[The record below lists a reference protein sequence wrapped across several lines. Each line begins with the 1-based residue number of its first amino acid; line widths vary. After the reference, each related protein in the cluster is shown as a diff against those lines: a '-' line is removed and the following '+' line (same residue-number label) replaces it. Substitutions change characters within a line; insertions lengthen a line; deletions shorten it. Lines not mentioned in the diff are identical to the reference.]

1 MASEGDPTDK
11 SEPLFNPELIRESP
25 FRIPYIFRAGDEYK
39 FENLYLPNGW
49 SKRVVELGG
58 QVPDTDFQVDKA
70 LKLHDGELIC
80 EPDKA
85 IVERDDQTH
94 VITKVIVPTKSIGT
108 SQLILRRGTYWAEN
122 VRSVEVAAA
131 MLSFVSHELSFF
143 YATEYQHYTGWQFP
157 SLFIPK
163 RNLDINKE
171 VLNEF
176 AREEFLNDAH
186 NIVGQFG
193 ETYLKLDFDEKNGIP
208 SSISII
214 PSAGLYFAEYDK
226 DSYHYFGH
234 NINNPTQAAI
244 LHAIVSK
251 FINELLDDQEEGL

>member
-1 MASEGDPTDK
+1 MEANESDPSGK
-11 SEPLFNPELIRESP
+11 NEPLFNPELIQESP
-25 FRIPYIFRAGDEYK
+25 FRIPSICRAGDEYK

-58 QVPDTDFQVDKA
+58 QVPDTDFQVNKA
-70 LKLHDGELIC
+70 LKLHDGEFIC

-85 IVERDDQTH
+85 IVERDEETR
-94 VITKVIVPTKSIGT
+94 VVTKITIPTKHIGI
-108 SQLILRRGTYWAEN
+108 SELVLRRGTYWAKN

-131 MLSFVSHELSFF
+131 MLSFVSHELSFS
-143 YATEYQHYTGWQFP
+143 YAPEYQHYTGWQFP

-163 RNLDINKE
+163 RYLDINKK

-176 AREEFLNDAH
+176 GQEDFLHDAY

-193 ETYLKLDFDEKNGIP
+193 ETYLKLDFNEKNGIP

-226 DSYHYFGH
+226 DTYHYFGH

-251 FINELLDDQEEGL
+251 FINELLEE